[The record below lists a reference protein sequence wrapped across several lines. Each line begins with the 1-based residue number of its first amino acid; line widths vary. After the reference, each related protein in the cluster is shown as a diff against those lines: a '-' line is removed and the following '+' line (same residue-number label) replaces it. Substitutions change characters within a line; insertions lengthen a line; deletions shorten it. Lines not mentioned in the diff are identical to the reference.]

1 MGIKEARAAY
11 NEAVQRMNT
20 AADAIDAASDDA
32 DLDALSASFE
42 SAKQDVERSKRQLDS
57 IAAIVEARNAFPV
70 INDPSTTATDGIESR
85 AVQSVTVGREESV
98 YRPDVARSFYGDLVK
113 SRQGDRDAAER
124 LHKHQAQMRDVTTTN
139 TTSGGGFVPPQY
151 LGDLYADYARA
162 GRPFADVLPKLNLP
176 LTGMTIS
183 IPKIT
188 TGVTAAVQATE
199 NTGVSE
205 TDHVSTQ
212 ISVPVVTIAGLND
225 VSKQLF
231 DRSDPGIDQIIFMD
245 LLSAYNTALDTQL
258 LSGSGSNGQH
268 DGLDNV
274 ASINTV
280 TFTEGSPTAA
290 NTIPRIYDAIQKVWS
305 TRYAAPTHILM
316 HPRRAAA
323 LAAGLSSTFPV
334 FQQGGLNQAVGTQNT
349 GLVGMMCGLPVIVD
363 ANITTTEGASTN
375 QDAIYVVRAPDMPLM
390 EGPIQTDV
398 FADVGSAGLTVRL
411 RLFSYSAFASNRQP
425 KGIAKISG
433 TGLVTPT
440 FA

>member
-245 LLSAYNTALDTQL
+245 LLGAYNAALDTQL
-258 LSGSGSNGQH
+258 ISGAGSSGEH